1 MNANT
6 SNANNPLG
14 AGATVVVGADVVVGS
29 TVDVVVASAVVVGAT
44 VVVGAALVDSSVAST
59 AAGSAGAEVDRSCG
73 TAQPATPTSTAR
85 AIPNLTA
92 VLEPV
97 AATFSS
103 SPDLPRR

>member
-29 TVDVVVASAVVVGAT
+29 TVDVVDASAVVVGAS
-44 VVVGAALVDSSVAST
+44 VVVGAALVDGSVT
-59 AAGSAGAEVDRSCG
+59 SAVTVSIGAEVDRSCG
-73 TAQPATPTSTAR
+73 RAQPATPTSTAR

-92 VLEPV
+92 VLEPDT
-97 AATFSS
+97 ATCSS